1 MWDFQSETTN
11 GRHVSCIAWNAY
23 APDLLAVGYGN
34 LDFHGR
40 QDGMVAFWSLKNP
53 EHPEWSFP
61 TSFGVTAL
69 DFSCTDFNLLA
80 VGLFDGTVSVYDVC
94 TPTCKALAESGHG
107 VPGKHCDPVWKLKWI
122 KQGPDKD
129 EALVSISTD
138 GRVTQWNLKKGFDFV
153 DLIKLSRVS
162 RKSSG
167 EARTLES
174 SAPKA
179 EALISRRGGGT
190 CFDFSSDDSSVY
202 VVGTEDGMLHKCSSV
217 YNEQYLENY
226 FGHNGAVQQ
235 VSWSP
240 FAKNVFISAS
250 SDWTI
255 KLWREDSEVP
265 VLSMQ
270 SGSEHVSDV
279 CWSPKNSTVFATASW
294 NGQLDVWDLS
304 VSTLKPVLSTSASDK
319 KLSCVLFSQTSPV
332 IVAGGCDGRVGVYR
346 LVGLNDRGADSR
358 ERLDAA
364 MSNTY

>member
-1 MWDFQSETTN
+1 
-11 GRHVSCIAWNAY
+11 
-23 APDLLAVGYGN
+23 
-34 LDFHGR
+34 
-40 QDGMVAFWSLKNP
+40 
-53 EHPEWSFP
+53 
-61 TSFGVTAL
+61 
-69 DFSCTDFNLLA
+69 
-80 VGLFDGTVSVYDVC
+80 
-94 TPTCKALAESGHG
+94 
-107 VPGKHCDPVWKLKWI
+107 
-122 KQGPDKD
+122 
-129 EALVSISTD
+129 
-138 GRVTQWNLKKGFDFV
+138 
-153 DLIKLSRVS
+153 
-162 RKSSG
+162 
-167 EARTLES
+167 
-174 SAPKA
+174 
-179 EALISRRGGGT
+179 
-190 CFDFSSDDSSVY
+190 
-202 VVGTEDGMLHKCSSV
+202 MLHKCSSV

-250 SDWTI
+250 SDWTT

-332 IVAGGCDGRVGVYR
+332 VVAGGCDGRVGVYR